1 MMWTEESHQRMTT
14 TNALVTRWRRLPSR
28 RVPPSS
34 SIPREDDRMS
44 HAYFSDGT
52 SAFFVELA
60 EPVFVPCS
68 ACSRLH
74 HAWPHA
80 ADPRALSMM
89 SGCEPA
95 VAPHPFS
102 PRLEAWKK
110 AAAACAPFCVSVF
123 LVGLGVCPCDAT
135 GTYNI
140 TIIYVQMSVI
150 LL

>member
-1 MMWTEESHQRMTT
+1 MTT

-28 RVPPSS
+28 RVPPPS

-110 AAAACAPFCVSVF
+110 AAAACAPFCVCVF
-123 LVGLGVCPCDAT
+123 LVGLKNTFGCLHLHHFEPT
-135 GTYNI
+135 KKTYTY
-140 TIIYVQMSVI
+140 TIKFRTVFKHFGPD
-150 LL
+150 